1 MTNEE
6 RMRRKAYENGC
17 AAAHIKPA
25 PCPYMQ
31 GTIFFDDWH
40 DGLEAETR
48 KMGQADHG

>member
-1 MTNEE
+1 MQTDDKIT
-6 RMRRKAYENGC
+6 RRRAYENGR
-17 AAAHIKPA
+17 AAAHLGNE

-48 KMGQADHG
+48 QMRRKA